1 MYMKTIPFIKMH
13 GLGNDYVYIDCFS
26 KETAAI
32 IAKTDLP
39 ELARRVS
46 DRHFGIGSDGL
57 VLIRPIPLADAQ
69 MRIFNADGSEA
80 EMCGNAIR
88 CVAKYLYE
96 CGLRKNLQ
104 MDIATLAGIRT
115 LNLQVVNGI
124 VEQVTVNMGVP
135 SIKPEVLQCGADP
148 IGYTSVNMGN
158 PHAVFFHDSVP
169 QLPEN
174 TNIEFVRVR
183 NNTELDVRVIER
195 GSGETLAEC
204 EAFAKAHG
212 LVDVVRFEREMP
224 HERLADF
231 YRSLDLFV
239 LPSTYWEGF
248 CCVYAEALACGVP
261 VMGCHGISFLDETL
275 SETDRREWLVPPHDA
290 AALADRILKWWKC
303 AERGKVPE
311 LTGDLDIDH
320 LIGRW
325 LDFVQTA
332 AR

>member
-57 VLIRPIPLADAQ
+57 VLIRPIQFADAQ

-104 MDIATLAGIRT
+104 MEIATLAGIRT

-135 SIKPEVLQCGADP
+135 STTRCRSCLRTRILSLCACAITPNWTCGSLSGA
-148 IGYTSVNMGN
+148 
-158 PHAVFFHDSVP
+158 AVRRWPVE
-169 QLPEN
+169 Q
-174 TNIEFVRVR
+174 
-183 NNTELDVRVIER
+183 
-195 GSGETLAEC
+195 
-204 EAFAKAHG
+204 G
-212 LVDVVRFEREMP
+212 LVL
-224 HERLADF
+224 RL
-231 YRSLDLFV
+231 
-239 LPSTYWEGF
+239 
-248 CCVYAEALACGVP
+248 
-261 VMGCHGISFLDETL
+261 
-275 SETDRREWLVPPHDA
+275 
-290 AALADRILKWWKC
+290 
-303 AERGKVPE
+303 
-311 LTGDLDIDH
+311 
-320 LIGRW
+320 
-325 LDFVQTA
+325 
-332 AR
+332 

>member
-57 VLIRPIPLADAQ
+57 VLIRPIQFADAQ

-104 MDIATLAGIRT
+104 MEIATLAGIRT

-124 VEQVTVNMGVP
+124 VEQVT
-135 SIKPEVLQCGADP
+135 
-148 IGYTSVNMGN
+148 VNMGN

-195 GSGETLAEC
+195 GSGETLAC
-204 EAFAKAHG
+204 GTGACAAAVAAMHHG
-212 LVDVVRFEREMP
+212 LTERNVTV
-224 HERLADF
+224 H
-231 YRSLDLFV
+231 
-239 LPSTYWEGF
+239 LPG
-248 CCVYAEALACGVP
+248 
-261 VMGCHGISFLDETL
+261 
-275 SETDRREWLVPPHDA
+275 
-290 AALADRILKWWKC
+290 
-303 AERGKVPE
+303 
-311 LTGDLDIDH
+311 GDLQIQWKSDRYPVLMTGPATHVYSGTYLMEDD
-320 LIGRW
+320 LCK
-325 LDFVQTA
+325 
-332 AR
+332 